1 MPEFKAERR
10 VREIATSAARAADQ
24 DALQQIAAF
33 EATVA
38 EQAEMIARQAA
49 TIATL
54 EAKVAQHDTK
64 IDELDGKV
72 AAAEAKP

>member
-1 MPEFKAERR
+1 MPEYAAEKQIRLQTER
-10 VREIATSAARAADQ
+10 AVARAT
-24 DALQQIAAF
+24 DAAAVQRRAL
-33 EATVA
+33 ETTIA
-38 EQAEMIARQAA
+38 EQAE

-64 IDELDGKV
+64 IEELDGKV